1 LPEVFREFSDYRMI
15 AYALALIVVMI
26 LRPQGI
32 MGVKEL
38 WETSLWRRMVAKV
51 KR

>member
-1 LPEVFREFSDYRMI
+1 
-15 AYALALIVVMI
+15 MI

-38 WETSLWRRMVAKV
+38 WETSLWRRQMAKLRG
-51 KR
+51 KLRSLPIAKARKPDK

>member
-1 LPEVFREFSDYRMI
+1 
-15 AYALALIVVMI
+15 MI

-38 WETSLWRRMVAKV
+38 WETSLWRRLVDKV
-51 KR
+51 RTRIRPLPKATAREPDKK

>member
-1 LPEVFREFSDYRMI
+1 
-15 AYALALIVVMI
+15 VMI

-38 WETSLWRRMVAKV
+38 WETSPWRKV
-51 KR
+51 FKK

>member
-1 LPEVFREFSDYRMI
+1 
-15 AYALALIVVMI
+15 MI

-38 WETSLWRRMVAKV
+38 WETSWWRRGLLYVRGRLGK
-51 KR
+51 